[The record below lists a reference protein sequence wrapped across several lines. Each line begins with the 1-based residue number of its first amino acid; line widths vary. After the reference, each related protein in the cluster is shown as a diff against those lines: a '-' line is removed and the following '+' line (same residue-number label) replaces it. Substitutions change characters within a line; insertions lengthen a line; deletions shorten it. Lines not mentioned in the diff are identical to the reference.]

1 MIYILQA
8 DMKAKVVKNT
18 VLAKVGFRCGI
29 NRLLRRNTCTNYV
42 LSYLGNENSPGG
54 VESKQR
60 VNPTRV
66 ADVVESLLGA
76 VFSESFSKSDENLT
90 WLLNELELPLDSLD
104 NDADLDFYNPSY
116 CEWHGQLES
125 MKAMLVLS
133 SHAHI
138 TQRLCHCLE
147 NLQILF
153 RLPELKIE
161 ERLMLYCALYD
172 DSLEWDM
179 DDDLVENK
187 LILLS
192 RFRENLFFIGEASLH
207 LLITYECF
215 QRFPTCSAGDLH
227 LLKACAMAD
236 DVIAYITIKNRIH
249 KMLFDQDET
258 EERIELIQMIEQA
271 EYKGLADWCTEM
283 KRGWVLG
290 LEEFQR
296 RSKSTS
302 QSPRYCGIGGGCLIG
317 QKAKLGKKFTEDLV
331 FSFKAI
337 MGACVIA
344 FGFKQMRNLFIPL
357 FDELLLLTPSE
368 IRTNYSTPL
377 TRTNSSGKRDRSHRN
392 MEALRQKFGDGWS
405 VFNVN
410 DI

>member
-1 MIYILQA
+1 M
-8 DMKAKVVKNT
+8 
-18 VLAKVGFRCGI
+18 
-29 NRLLRRNTCTNYV
+29 
-42 LSYLGNENSPGG
+42 GNENSPGG
-54 VESKQR
+54 IERKRR
-60 VNPTRV
+60 VNPCL
-66 ADVVESLLGA
+66 AEVVESLLGA
-76 VFSESFSKSDENLT
+76 VFSQTFCQSNEIMT
-90 WLLNELELPLDSLD
+90 WLLNELELPLDSL
-104 NDADLDFYNPSY
+104 NSDADIDFYNPSY
-116 CEWHGQLES
+116 CEWQGQLES

-138 TQRLCHCLE
+138 AQQLCNGLETLQRLL
-147 NLQILF
+147 
-153 RLPELKIE
+153 RLSEITIE
-161 ERLMLYCALYD
+161 ERMIFYSALYD

-179 DDDLVENK
+179 DDDLIVENK

-207 LLITYECF
+207 LLITHECF

-236 DVIAYITIKNRIH
+236 DVIAYITIKNGIH
-249 KMLFDQDET
+249 KMLFDQEET
-258 EERIELIQMIEQA
+258 EERIELLQLIEQA
-271 EYKGLADWCTEM
+271 EYKGLADWCTEV

-296 RSKSTS
+296 RSNSIS
-302 QSPRYCGIGGGCLIG
+302 QRSPRYCGIGGGCLIG
-317 QKAKLGKKFTEDLV
+317 QKAKLGIKFTEDLV

-344 FGFKQMRNLFIPL
+344 FGFKQMRNLFIPI
-357 FDELLLLTPSE
+357 FDELLLLTPNE
-368 IRTNYSTPL
+368 IRANYSTPL
-377 TRTNSSGKRDRSHRN
+377 TKTNSSGKRDRSHRN

-405 VFNVN
+405 VFHVN

>member
-1 MIYILQA
+1 M
-8 DMKAKVVKNT
+8 
-18 VLAKVGFRCGI
+18 
-29 NRLLRRNTCTNYV
+29 
-42 LSYLGNENSPGG
+42 GNENSPGR
-54 VESKQR
+54 VESRRR
-60 VNPTRV
+60 VNPCL
-66 ADVVESLLGA
+66 AEVVESLLGA
-76 VFSESFSKSDENLT
+76 VFSHTFSQSNEIMT
-90 WLLNELELPLDSLD
+90 WLLNELELPLDSLGS
-104 NDADLDFYNPSY
+104 DADIDFYNPSY
-116 CEWHGQLES
+116 CEWQGQLES
-125 MKAMLVLS
+125 MKTMLVLS

-138 TQRLCHCLE
+138 AQQLCHGLETLQRLFLLTQLTIDE
-147 NLQILF
+147 KMIF
-153 RLPELKIE
+153 
-161 ERLMLYCALYD
+161 YSALYD

-179 DDDLVENK
+179 DDDLMENK

-192 RFRENLFFIGEASLH
+192 RFRENLYFTGEASLH

-215 QRFPTCSAGDLH
+215 LRFPTCSAGDLH

-236 DVIAYITIKNRIH
+236 DVIAYITIKNGIH

-258 EERIELIQMIEQA
+258 EERIELLQMIDQA
-271 EYKGLADWCTEM
+271 EYKGLADWCTNM

-290 LEEFQR
+290 LEEFQM

-302 QSPRYCGIGGGCLIG
+302 QTSPRYCGIGGGCLVG
-317 QKAKLGKKFTEDLV
+317 QKAKLGTKFTEDLV

-337 MGACVIA
+337 MGACVIV
-344 FGFKQMRNLFIPL
+344 FGFKEMRNLFIPI
-357 FDELLLLTPSE
+357 FDELLLLTPNE